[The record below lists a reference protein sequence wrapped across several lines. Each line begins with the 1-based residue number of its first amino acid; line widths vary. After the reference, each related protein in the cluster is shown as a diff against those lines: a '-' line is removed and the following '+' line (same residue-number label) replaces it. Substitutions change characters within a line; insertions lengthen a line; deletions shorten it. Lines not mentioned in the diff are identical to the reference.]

1 MITLMM
7 LSLALL
13 PLASIIVLA
22 VLTESSFANAEL
34 ESLAELSG
42 FSEVPQ
48 IFSEALG
55 TATIRGNGTVL
66 NYQINVT
73 GIEQV
78 TGADIHQGEETE
90 NGEIVVTLFRSN
102 ASEGPRNGVLA
113 GTITNSSLQGPLAGK
128 GTKDLIDLINQ
139 NRTYVNIYTTKFPN
153 GELRGTIVTRG
164 NVTAD
169 DGTNNGS
176 MPTTAGTNNGSM
188 PTTTG
193 TNNGSMPTTTGTNNG
208 SMPTTT
214 GTNNGSMPTT
224 TS

>member
-1 MITLMM
+1 MKIN
-7 LSLALL
+7 LALL

-22 VLTESSFANAEL
+22 VLTESSFANAKF

-66 NYQINVT
+66 NYQINIT

-90 NGEIVVTLFRSN
+90 NGDIVVTLFRSN
-102 ASEGPRNGVLA
+102 ASQVPLKGDLT

-153 GELRGTIVTRG
+153 GELRGTIVTTG
-164 NVTAD
+164 DVSVNGSTNNGSMSTTM
-169 DGTNNGS
+169 GTNNGS
-176 MPTTAGTNNGSM
+176 MS
-188 PTTTG
+188 TTT
-193 TNNGSMPTTTGTNNG
+193 N
-208 SMPTTT
+208 
-214 GTNNGSMPTT
+214 
-224 TS
+224 

>member
-1 MITLMM
+1 MITLMKRN
-7 LSLALL
+7 LALL
-13 PLASIIVLA
+13 PLASIIIMA

-55 TATIRGNGTVL
+55 TAAIKGNGTVL
-66 NYQINVT
+66 NYQINMT
-73 GIEQV
+73 GIGQV
-78 TGADIHQGEETE
+78 TGVDIHQGEETE
-90 NGEIVVTLFRSN
+90 KGDIVVTLFRAN
-102 ASEGPRNGVLA
+102 ASEGPLNGVLA

-139 NRTYVNIYTTKFPN
+139 NRTYVNVYTTKFPN

-164 NVTAD
+164 NVSVD
-169 DGTNNGS
+169 
-176 MPTTAGTNNGSM
+176 AGTNNGSM

-214 GTNNGSMPTT
+214 S
-224 TS
+224 

>member
-1 MITLMM
+1 MKLN
-7 LSLALL
+7 LALL
-13 PLASIIVLA
+13 QLASILILA

-55 TATIRGNGTVL
+55 TAMIKGNGTIL
-66 NYQINVT
+66 NYQINLT

-78 TGADIHQGEETE
+78 TGATIHQGEETE
-90 NGEIVVTLFRSN
+90 NGDIVVTLFKAN
-102 ASEGPRNGVLA
+102 ASEGPHIGVLA

-128 GTKDLIDLINQ
+128 GMKDLIDLINQ

-153 GELRGTIVTRG
+153 GELRGTIVPRG
-164 NVTAD
+164 NVSVD
-169 DGTNNGS
+169 GGTNNGS
-176 MPTTAGTNNGSM
+176 MPTAM
-188 PTTTG
+188 
-193 TNNGSMPTTTGTNNG
+193 
-208 SMPTTT
+208 

>member
-1 MITLMM
+1 MITLMKIN
-7 LSLALL
+7 LALL

-22 VLTESSFANAEL
+22 VLTESSFANAKF

-66 NYQINVT
+66 NYQINIT
-73 GIEQV
+73 GLEQV

-90 NGEIVVTLFRSN
+90 NGDIVVSLFRAN
-102 ASEGPRNGVLA
+102 ASQVPLKGVLA

-153 GELRGTIVTRG
+153 GELRGTIVTTG
-164 NVTAD
+164 NMSVNGSTNNGSMPKTM
-169 DGTNNGS
+169 GTNNGS
-176 MPTTAGTNNGSM
+176 MPKTTN
-188 PTTTG
+188 
-193 TNNGSMPTTTGTNNG
+193 
-208 SMPTTT
+208 
-214 GTNNGSMPTT
+214 
-224 TS
+224 

>member
-66 NYQINVT
+66 NYHINVT
-73 GIEQV
+73 GIDQV

-102 ASEGPRNGVLA
+102 ASEGLGNGVLA

-176 MPTTAGTNNGSM
+176 MPN
-188 PTTTG
+188 
-193 TNNGSMPTTTGTNNG
+193 
-208 SMPTTT
+208 
-214 GTNNGSMPTT
+214 T

>member
-1 MITLMM
+1 MITLMKIN
-7 LSLALL
+7 LALL

-22 VLTESSFANAEL
+22 VLTESSFANAKF

-66 NYQINVT
+66 NYQINIT

-90 NGEIVVTLFRSN
+90 NGDIVVTLFRSN
-102 ASEGPRNGVLA
+102 ASQVPLKGDLT

-128 GTKDLIDLINQ
+128 GAKDLIDLINQ

-153 GELRGTIVTRG
+153 GELRGTIVTTG
-164 NVTAD
+164 NVSVN
-169 DGTNNGS
+169 GSTNNGS
-176 MPTTAGTNNGSM
+176 MPTTMGTNNGSM
-188 PTTTG
+188 PTTT
-193 TNNGSMPTTTGTNNG
+193 N
-208 SMPTTT
+208 
-214 GTNNGSMPTT
+214 
-224 TS
+224 

>member
-1 MITLMM
+1 MKLNF
-7 LSLALL
+7 ALL
-13 PLASIIVLA
+13 QLASIIILA

-55 TATIRGNGTVL
+55 TATIKGNGTIL

-78 TGADIHQGEETE
+78 TGAAIHQGEETE
-90 NGEIVVTLFRSN
+90 NGDIVVTLLKAN
-102 ASEGPRNGVLA
+102 ASEAPHNGVLA

-128 GTKDLIDLINQ
+128 GMKDFIDLINQ
-139 NRTYVNIYTTKFPN
+139 NRTYVNINTTKFPN
-153 GELRGTIVTRG
+153 GELRGTIVLRG
-164 NVTAD
+164 NVSVD
-169 DGTNNGS
+169 GGTNNGS
-176 MPTTAGTNNGSM
+176 MPTTVGTNNGSM
-188 PTTTG
+188 PTT
-193 TNNGSMPTTTGTNNG
+193 M
-208 SMPTTT
+208 

>member
-1 MITLMM
+1 MKINF
-7 LSLALL
+7 ALL

-34 ESLAELSG
+34 ESFAELSG

-55 TATIRGNGTVL
+55 TATIKGNGTVL
-66 NYQINVT
+66 NYQINIT

-78 TGADIHQGEETE
+78 TGADIHQGDETE
-90 NGEIVVTLFRSN
+90 NGDIVVTLFRAN
-102 ASEGPRNGVLA
+102 ASEGPFDGVLA
-113 GTITNSSLQGPLAGK
+113 GTITNSSLQGPLGGK
-128 GTKDLIDLINQ
+128 GVKDLIDLINQ
-139 NRTYVNIYTTKFPN
+139 NRTYVNINTTKFPN

-164 NVTAD
+164 NVSV
-169 DGTNNGS
+169 DG
-176 MPTTAGTNNGSM
+176 
-188 PTTTG
+188 
-193 TNNGSMPTTTGTNNG
+193 GTNNG

>member
-1 MITLMM
+1 MITLMK
-7 LSLALL
+7 LNLALL

-55 TATIRGNGTVL
+55 TATLRGNGTVL
-66 NYQINVT
+66 NYQINIT

-90 NGEIVVTLFRSN
+90 NGDIVVTLFRAN
-102 ASEGPRNGVLA
+102 ASQGPLKGILA

-128 GTKDLIDLINQ
+128 GMKDLIDLMTQ
-139 NRTYVNIYTTKFPN
+139 NRTYVNVYTTKFPN

-164 NVTAD
+164 NVSV
-169 DGTNNGS
+169 DG
-176 MPTTAGTNNGSM
+176 GTNNGSM

-214 GTNNGSMPTT
+214 G
-224 TS
+224 

>member
-1 MITLMM
+1 MKLN
-7 LSLALL
+7 LALL

-55 TATIRGNGTVL
+55 TATLWGNGTVL
-66 NYQINVT
+66 NYQINIT

-90 NGEIVVTLFRSN
+90 NGEIVVTLFRAN
-102 ASEGPRNGVLA
+102 ASEGHLDGVLA

-139 NRTYVNIYTTKFPN
+139 NKTYVNIYTTKFPN

-164 NVTAD
+164 NVSV
-169 DGTNNGS
+169 DG
-176 MPTTAGTNNGSM
+176 
-188 PTTTG
+188 
-193 TNNGSMPTTTGTNNG
+193 GTNNG